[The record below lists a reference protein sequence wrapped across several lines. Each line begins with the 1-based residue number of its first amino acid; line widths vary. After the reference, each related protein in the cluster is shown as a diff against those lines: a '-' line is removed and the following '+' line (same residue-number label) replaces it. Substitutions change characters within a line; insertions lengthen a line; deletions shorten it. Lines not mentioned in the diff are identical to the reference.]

1 MDRRVRDALVKGAVA
16 GLLAGALVA
25 LWFLVFDLLT
35 ARAFRTPAR
44 LAAVYLGEAGA
55 GISPGLVLGYTALH
69 FGVFAALGSA
79 TAGFLAWIDVR
90 PSLPIG
96 LALGVGVLT
105 GLYYTGL
112 LVTGVDAYDVVPT
125 GQVVAANV
133 AGGVL
138 MMEYL
143 RRALVGEPFLGL
155 ARVRAHPLLMR
166 AVTTGLV
173 GAGAV
178 AIWFFVLD
186 LMARQPFYTPAA
198 LGTLFLTGEA
208 GGAVEVSF
216 GVVAVYTV
224 LHVAAFLIAGAA
236 FSWAAERVERYPS
249 FAVLALMAF
258 IVLEAVFVP
267 AAGLAGDW
275 LMKGALAW
283 WAVGV
288 GNLLAVAGMGW
299 WTWRSRPELR
309 RSLGGEERA
318 RGASRGG

>member
-1 MDRRVRDALVKGAVA
+1 MDRRVRDALVQGAVA

-44 LAAVYLGEAGA
+44 LAAVYLGGGSAA
-55 GISPGLVLGYTALH
+55 VSPGLVLGYTALH
-69 FGVFAALGSA
+69 FGVFAALGSL
-79 TAGFLAWIDVR
+79 TAGFLALIDVR

-96 LALGVGVLT
+96 IVFGVGVLT

-112 LVTGVDAYDVVPT
+112 LATGVDAFGVLPS

-138 MMEYL
+138 LTEYL
-143 RRALVGEPFLGL
+143 RRAMVDEAFLGL
-155 ARVRAHPLLMR
+155 ARIRAHPFLVR
-166 AVTTGLV
+166 AVATGLV

-178 AIWFFVLD
+178 ALWFFALD
-186 LMARQPFYTPAA
+186 LVAREPFYTPAA
-198 LGTLFLTGEA
+198 LGTVFLA
-208 GGAVEVSF
+208 GGTGAEVEIGL

-224 LHVAAFLIAGAA
+224 LHVAAFLVAGAA
-236 FSWAAERVERYPS
+236 FAWAADRVERQPS
-249 FAVLALMAF
+249 FAILVVMAF

-275 LMKGALAW
+275 LMEGALAW

-309 RSLGGEERA
+309 RSLGSEGRA
-318 RGASRGG
+318 RGAGTGG